1 MDPIRLSNDNELTEL
16 VNRIVA
22 GDLAAEDELV
32 RRYEHGVA
40 VIIEQIVRNR
50 SITEDISQDTF
61 RIVIAKV
68 RRGEL
73 RDAERLSGFVC
84 GVARNT
90 AVAHI
95 RKLRHSQ
102 NHHTIADAEHI
113 PDSTPNQLDKVLRDE
128 QSKVVRQLIN
138 ELKQKRDRDLLF
150 RYYIGEEDKDKICQD
165 LGLTR
170 AQFHNVIFRATR
182 RFKELYLQKK
192 GQLEESADRS
202 RPNRTLQ

>member
-1 MDPIRLSNDNELTEL
+1 MDPVRFSNESELTEL
-16 VNRIVA
+16 VNRVVA
-22 GDLAAEDELV
+22 GDSAAEEELV
-32 RRYEHGVA
+32 RRYQHGVA

-50 SITEDISQDTF
+50 STTEDISQETF
-61 RIVIAKV
+61 RIVITKV
-68 RRGEL
+68 RRGDV

-102 NHHTIADAEHI
+102 NQHTIADAAHLSD
-113 PDSTPNQLDKVLRDE
+113 PTPNQLDKVLRDE
-128 QSKVVRQLIN
+128 QSKAVRQVIS
-138 ELKQKRDRDLLF
+138 ELRQKRDRDLLF

-165 LGLTR
+165 VGFTR

-192 GQLEESADRS
+192 GQLEEGADRS
-202 RPNRTLQ
+202 RSKRTLQ

>member
-1 MDPIRLSNDNELTEL
+1 VDPIRLTSDNELTEL
-16 VNRIVA
+16 VNRILA
-22 GDLAAEDELV
+22 GDMAAEDELV
-32 RRYEHGVA
+32 RRYQHGVA

-68 RRGEL
+68 RRGDL

-113 PDSTPNQLDKVLRDE
+113 ADSTPNQLDKVLRDE
-128 QSKVVRQLIN
+128 QSKAVRQLIN

-165 LGLTR
+165 LSLTR

-192 GQLEESADRS
+192 AQLEESGDRS
-202 RPNRTLQ
+202 SPKRTLQ

>member
-1 MDPIRLSNDNELTEL
+1 MDPVRLSNESELTEL

-32 RRYEHGVA
+32 RRYERGVA
-40 VIIEQIVRNR
+40 VVIEQIVRNR
-50 SITEDISQDTF
+50 STTEDISQDTF
-61 RIVIAKV
+61 RIVIGKV
-68 RRGEL
+68 RRGEV

-95 RKLRHSQ
+95 RKLRHAQSQ
-102 NHHTIADAEHI
+102 HTIADAEHL
-113 PDSTPNQLDKVLRDE
+113 PDPMPNQLDKVLRDE
-128 QSKVVRQLIN
+128 QSKVVRQVIN
-138 ELKQKRDRDLLF
+138 ELKRKRDRDLLF
-150 RYYIGEEDKDKICQD
+150 RYYIGEEDKDKICQE

-170 AQFHNVIFRATR
+170 AQFHNVIFRAIR

-192 GQLEESADRS
+192 GQLEEDAGRS
-202 RPNRTLQ
+202 SSKRTLQ

>member
-1 MDPIRLSNDNELTEL
+1 MDPVRLSNESELTEL

-32 RRYEHGVA
+32 RRYQHGVA

>member
-32 RRYEHGVA
+32 RRYQHGVA

-102 NHHTIADAEHI
+102 NHHTIADADHI
-113 PDSTPNQLDKVLRDE
+113 TDPTPNQLDKVLRDE